1 MYDGVTC
8 HAAQGGNSTAALDA
22 VKGKLRLDN
31 GTRFANN
38 WFRVGIAEVIYA
50 LPAPPGHYTNARECK
65 VVYAPCPEICTS
77 CLQDKSLTPAAT
89 TNSGCTQPPY
99 NLQPCPWSIDLTAN
113 AFGEEILGLTL
124 EKLLPGTYDQPEWP
138 VPCSPGLLGA
148 TADSINGQG
157 QLSALCAGLCPA
169 GYYCPDYATTVAISC
184 TQGHYCPPGASAPLP
199 CEEGSYSTRTDL
211 ISATQCDATEPGFY
225 ATTGST
231 APRPC
236 SSGTVQPNA
245 SMATCVKCDEGK
257 YQAGEG
263 QQICETCRAGNY
275 TSNVLSCEPCPV
287 GEYCPDG
294 LKREDC
300 PIGSTT
306 EGNGS
311 ASYDDCGCRKGTYN
325 NTAALGKELTCTPC
339 SDDMSCKR
347 AGLSLATVPLLPHR
361 WRHSVTDCHIRTWE
375 PQIDADLV
383 FASRAPSEPHR
394 RHRNMRHFRQ
404 RIRHFQQRI
413 RLPRWLERHQVRR
426 RPPGAALRGVLPL

>member
-184 TQGHYCPPGASAPLP
+184 TRGHYCPLGASAPLP
-199 CEEGSYSTRTDL
+199 CE
-211 ISATQCDATEPGFY
+211 
-225 ATTGST
+225 
-231 APRPC
+231 
-236 SSGTVQPNA
+236 
-245 SMATCVKCDEGK
+245 
-257 YQAGEG
+257 
-263 QQICETCRAGNY
+263 
-275 TSNVLSCEPCPV
+275 
-287 GEYCPDG
+287 
-294 LKREDC
+294 
-300 PIGSTT
+300 
-306 EGNGS
+306 
-311 ASYDDCGCRKGTYN
+311 KGTYSISTN
-325 NTAALGKELTCTPC
+325 LTSVSGCTETDAGHFAPTGSEQQTKCSPGTVALDANMGACLKCEAGTFQAAPGQSICLECPPGFVCTVQATAAVPC
-339 SDDMSCKR
+339 PGGTFGNNS
-347 AGLSLATVPLLPHR
+347 GLRGFFWA
-361 WRHSVTDCHIRTWE
+361 
-375 PQIDADLV
+375 A
-383 FASRAPSEPHR
+383 FASALACPCV
-394 RHRNMRHFRQ
+394 FFFTVG
-404 RIRHFQQRI
+404 II
-413 RLPRWLERHQVRR
+413 L
-426 RPPGAALRGVLPL
+426 ALRCCLRLTVCEAQEEGFAEAGRKS